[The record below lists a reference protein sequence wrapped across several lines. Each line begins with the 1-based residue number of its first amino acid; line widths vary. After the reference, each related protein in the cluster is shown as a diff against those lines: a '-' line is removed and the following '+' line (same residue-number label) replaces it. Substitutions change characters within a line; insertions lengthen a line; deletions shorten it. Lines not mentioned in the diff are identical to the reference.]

1 MRKVRCWMVSLK
13 GATLVDIQTDN
24 QAGGLVG
31 DELMTWS
38 ILSTLVVYF
47 YTQDSQTVTLDT
59 SSC

>member
-1 MRKVRCWMVSLK
+1 MVSLK